1 MNNLIYNIA
10 ITQLPL
16 IGDINAKKL
25 IAYCGSTKE
34 VFKQKLPHLIK
45 IPGIGEATASAIVK
59 GFMPALKR
67 AEEEIS
73 FMEKNKIQSFYF
85 LDEQYPK
92 RLKHCEDAPV
102 MLYHKG
108 NSNFENQKS
117 VAIVGTRKATAYGK
131 KMTEKLVEELAP
143 YNQSLL
149 VGWHLVLI
157 FALISR
163 H

>member
-85 LDEQYPK
+85 LQILHQ
-92 RLKHCEDAPV
+92 R
-102 MLYHKG
+102 
-108 NSNFENQKS
+108 
-117 VAIVGTRKATAYGK
+117 
-131 KMTEKLVEELAP
+131 
-143 YNQSLL
+143 
-149 VGWHLVLI
+149 VLI
-157 FALISR
+157 PHPPLSNSSLILIVYLNNSVLWEVYLKYQYYPELPDFQLLLFSLPP
-163 H
+163 